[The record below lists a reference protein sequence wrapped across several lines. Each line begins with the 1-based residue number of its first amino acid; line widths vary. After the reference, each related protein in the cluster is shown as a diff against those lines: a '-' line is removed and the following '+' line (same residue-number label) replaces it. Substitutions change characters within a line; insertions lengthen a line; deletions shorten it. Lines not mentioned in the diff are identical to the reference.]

1 MPKPVCPNMA
11 TATARRGRDGAEAE
25 GRVAQAGR
33 ATIRP
38 RIRLPEGA
46 ARKVSA
52 SVRRACIQGN
62 LPWRPPL
69 PAGAETAQKRKAGL
83 LKLDAQPSA
92 PESVFPRARHG
103 RSLPR
108 SGELAFRETYAAS
121 GPNREPGRIRR
132 LRISLPAR
140 QWRLRDACGLSRL
153 DDLVALWSQAHMP
166 SCNRQVT
173 STSVHMAKPGS
184 ASAPSRSRTAI
195 IGHIVFGSNNFRS
208 PNRRGLIAMLVAWA
222 VACRLSLLGG
232 GGSSSVRPGVAAGQ
246 RARLTRQVI
255 WRSGPVRLLVRLVR
269 RGW

>member
-1 MPKPVCPNMA
+1 VSEHGDRHCP
-11 TATARRGRDGAEAE
+11 
-25 GRVAQAGR
+25 
-33 ATIRP
+33 P
-38 RIRLPEGA
+38 
-46 ARKVSA
+46 
-52 SVRRACIQGN
+52 
-62 LPWRPPL
+62 
-69 PAGAETAQKRKAGL
+69 GAETAQKRKAGL

-208 PNRRGLIAMLVAWA
+208 PTTRRLRLPEIPQVRSADRPILQPGLTLHVHC
-222 VACRLSLLGG
+222 ACCA
-232 GGSSSVRPGVAAGQ
+232 RPGVWRREPGVDPGPPCWPGQ
-246 RARLTRQVI
+246 RPPARPGRAGL
-255 WRSGPVRLLVRLVR
+255 PVWVDVLLVAA
-269 RGW
+269 

>member
-1 MPKPVCPNMA
+1 MRLRTR
-11 TATARRGRDGAEAE
+11 TAALRRFELPGFLRRVSTRRVVVTVTALFSADEH
-25 GRVAQAGR
+25 AQ
-33 ATIRP
+33 TS
-38 RIRLPEGA
+38 
-46 ARKVSA
+46 VSEHGDRH
-52 SVRRACIQGN
+52 S
-62 LPWRPPL
+62 P

-121 GPNREPGRIRR
+121 GPNREPGNGRRGIRR

-184 ASAPSRSRTAI
+184 ASAPH
-195 IGHIVFGSNNFRS
+195 GHA
-208 PNRRGLIAMLVAWA
+208 PL
-222 VACRLSLLGG
+222 
-232 GGSSSVRPGVAAGQ
+232 
-246 RARLTRQVI
+246 
-255 WRSGPVRLLVRLVR
+255 
-269 RGW
+269 